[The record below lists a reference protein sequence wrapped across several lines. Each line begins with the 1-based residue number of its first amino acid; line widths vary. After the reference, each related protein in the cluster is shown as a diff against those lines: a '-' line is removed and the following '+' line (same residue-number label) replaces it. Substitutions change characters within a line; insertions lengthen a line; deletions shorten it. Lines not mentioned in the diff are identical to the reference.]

1 MRSRCER
8 NQDEAPRIHGIP
20 EPGQSTSLLSTGTAP
35 RRRRLRNH
43 GGGVGRRLRCAAS
56 RSGVIAVILVLI
68 LLLGACSQEESD
80 TLEELVEMEGGP
92 DQVSD
97 ERIAEIERE
106 IERHREIVEEKVQA
120 TGELG
125 VYYKM
130 LARAY
135 TSRQMFGPALD
146 ALEEAIRIETDNP
159 VVFYRAAVA
168 AGHLGS
174 AAGNRED
181 AMEHFETAERYYE
194 RALELDPDYV
204 DALYGLAVLYAFE
217 LDRSA
222 DALPLLDRA
231 TAAAP
236 ERARPFMLKGRVL
249 LELGRPEEAA
259 EAYGRA
265 AETAD
270 SANVR
275 DAALENRRSILGE

>member
-1 MRSRCER
+1 MRSRGEL
-8 NQDEAPRIHGIP
+8 NHDDATRIR
-20 EPGQSTSLLSTGTAP
+20 S
-35 RRRRLRNH
+35 RRRDPARGGPLRTAVPGPAR
-43 GGGVGRRLRCAAS
+43 GGPLRTAMLA
-56 RSGVIAVILVLI
+56 LVLSM
-68 LLLGACSQEESD
+68 LAMAFTACGQEESD
-80 TLEELVEMEGGP
+80 TLEELVEMEGGA
-92 DQVSD
+92 DQVSED
-97 ERIAEIERE
+97 RIAEIERE
-106 IERHREIVEEKVQA
+106 IERYREIVEEKVQA

-159 VVFYRAAVA
+159 VLFSRAAVA
-168 AGHLGS
+168 AGHLGK
-174 AAGNRED
+174 AAGERED
-181 AMEHFETAERYYE
+181 ALEQFEIAERYYR

-204 DALYGLAVLYAFE
+204 DALYGLAVLYTFE

-231 TAAAP
+231 TAVAP

-259 EAYGRA
+259 EAYGTA

-270 SANVR
+270 SKDVR
-275 DAALENRRSILGE
+275 DAALENRRRILGE